1 MTRKETLGYSDFS
14 SYDPSSVLHSQCLS
28 QVMDLFR
35 EHIELQRGNRS
46 DTVLTDHGL
55 QFADVDPLSSD
66 SELDD
71 LFEDAD
77 D

>member
-1 MTRKETLGYSDFS
+1 
-14 SYDPSSVLHSQCLS
+14 
-28 QVMDLFR
+28 MDLFR

-46 DTVLTDHGL
+46 DTVLADHGL